1 MGGLVAVGLNMGVRN
16 VEESLPNFR
25 GIVGL
30 LRAEVGPR
38 ECKGDPRPDQVK
50 RIACELYLL

>member
-16 VEESLPNFR
+16 VEESSPNFR

-50 RIACELYLL
+50 RE